1 MAKPLIDVSVSVELG
16 ADFED
21 SVIAA
26 AMEGLA
32 EMEIDYE
39 CPECGSPMKV
49 RIGERRACGACGF
62 TVTAVMG

>member
-1 MAKPLIDVSVSVELG
+1 MAKSLIDVSVKVELD

-32 EMEIDYE
+32 EMEIDYD
-39 CPECGSPMKV
+39 CPECGLPMKV
-49 RIGERRACGACGF
+49 KAGETRACRACGF
-62 TVTAVMG
+62 QVTAVMG